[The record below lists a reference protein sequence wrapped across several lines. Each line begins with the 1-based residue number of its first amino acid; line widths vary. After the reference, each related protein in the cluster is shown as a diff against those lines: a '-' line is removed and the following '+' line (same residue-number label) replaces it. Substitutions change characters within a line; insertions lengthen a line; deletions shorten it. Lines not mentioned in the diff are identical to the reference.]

1 MDIDERCKKDI
12 VDYDPD
18 GLVLI
23 DFPGFNLKIAKF
35 CKRNNIKVDYY
46 IPPKTWAWN
55 SKRNIILKKN
65 INSIYSI
72 LPFEKNYFMGEDID
86 INYIGNPLVHRIKKN
101 KLKYSKLANVLKE
114 LSFLRKL
121 MEKHQIEI
129 TDDLFTQLKEINLT
143 LWNIEDQ
150 IRIKEKNK
158 EFDNTFIELARSV
171 YFKNDKRAEI
181 KKRINQLSNSEITE
195 EKSYAEY

>member
-1 MDIDERCKKDI
+1 MKNCSIKKKI
-12 VDYDPD
+12 INAPISIGELVD
-18 GLVLI
+18 
-23 DFPGFNLKIAKF
+23 KI
-35 CKRNNIKVDYY
+35 
-46 IPPKTWAWN
+46 T
-55 SKRNIILKKN
+55 IL
-65 INSIYSI
+65 
-72 LPFEKNYFMGEDID
+72 E
-86 INYIGNPLVHRIKKN
+86 IKKN
-101 KLKYSKLANVLKE
+101 KLQNSKLENVLKE

-129 TDDLFTQLKEINLT
+129 TDDLFTQLKEINLR

-158 EFDNTFIELARSV
+158 EFDNIFIELARSV

>member
-1 MDIDERCKKDI
+1 MKNYSIKKKI
-12 VDYDPD
+12 INAPISI
-18 GLVLI
+18 GELI
-23 DFPGFNLKIAKF
+23 DKI
-35 CKRNNIKVDYY
+35 
-46 IPPKTWAWN
+46 T
-55 SKRNIILKKN
+55 IL
-65 INSIYSI
+65 
-72 LPFEKNYFMGEDID
+72 E
-86 INYIGNPLVHRIKKN
+86 IKKN
-101 KLKYSKLANVLKE
+101 KLQNSKLENVLKE

-129 TDDLFTQLKEINLT
+129 TDDLFTQLKEINLK

-158 EFDNTFIELARSV
+158 EFDNIFIELARSV

>member
-1 MDIDERCKKDI
+1 MTNSSIKKI
-12 VDYDPD
+12 INAPISI
-18 GLVLI
+18 GELI
-23 DFPGFNLKIAKF
+23 DKI
-35 CKRNNIKVDYY
+35 
-46 IPPKTWAWN
+46 T
-55 SKRNIILKKN
+55 IL
-65 INSIYSI
+65 
-72 LPFEKNYFMGEDID
+72 E
-86 INYIGNPLVHRIKKN
+86 IKKN
-101 KLKYSKLANVLKE
+101 KLQNSKLKNVLKE

-121 MEKHQIEI
+121 MGKHQIEI

-158 EFDNTFIELARSV
+158 EFDNIFIELARSV

>member
-1 MDIDERCKKDI
+1 MKNSPIKKKI
-12 VDYDPD
+12 INAPISIGELVD
-18 GLVLI
+18 
-23 DFPGFNLKIAKF
+23 KI
-35 CKRNNIKVDYY
+35 
-46 IPPKTWAWN
+46 T
-55 SKRNIILKKN
+55 IL
-65 INSIYSI
+65 
-72 LPFEKNYFMGEDID
+72 E
-86 INYIGNPLVHRIKKN
+86 IKKN
-101 KLKYSKLANVLKE
+101 KLQNSKLENVLKE

-121 MEKHQIEI
+121 MEKNQIEI

-150 IRIKEKNK
+150 IRKKEKNK
-158 EFDNTFIELARSV
+158 EFDNIFIELARSV

>member
-1 MDIDERCKKDI
+1 MKNSSIKKI
-12 VDYDPD
+12 INAPISIGELVD
-18 GLVLI
+18 
-23 DFPGFNLKIAKF
+23 KI
-35 CKRNNIKVDYY
+35 
-46 IPPKTWAWN
+46 T
-55 SKRNIILKKN
+55 IL
-65 INSIYSI
+65 
-72 LPFEKNYFMGEDID
+72 E
-86 INYIGNPLVHRIKKN
+86 IKKN
-101 KLKYSKLANVLKE
+101 KLQNSKLENVLKE

-121 MEKHQIEI
+121 MEKNQIEI

-158 EFDNTFIELARSV
+158 EFDNIFIELARSV

>member
-1 MDIDERCKKDI
+1 MKNSSIKKI
-12 VDYDPD
+12 INAPISIGELVD
-18 GLVLI
+18 
-23 DFPGFNLKIAKF
+23 KITILE
-35 CKRNNIKVDYY
+35 IKK
-46 IPPKTWAWN
+46 IKLQN
-55 SKRNIILKKN
+55 SKL
-65 INSIYSI
+65 
-72 LPFEKNYFMGEDID
+72 E
-86 INYIGNPLVHRIKKN
+86 
-101 KLKYSKLANVLKE
+101 NVLKE

-158 EFDNTFIELARSV
+158 EFDNIFIELARSV
-171 YFKNDKRAEI
+171 YFKNDKRSEI
-181 KKRINQLSNSEITE
+181 KKRINRLSNSEITE

>member
-1 MDIDERCKKDI
+1 MKNYSIKKKI
-12 VDYDPD
+12 INAPISI
-18 GLVLI
+18 GELI
-23 DFPGFNLKIAKF
+23 DKI
-35 CKRNNIKVDYY
+35 
-46 IPPKTWAWN
+46 T
-55 SKRNIILKKN
+55 IL
-65 INSIYSI
+65 
-72 LPFEKNYFMGEDID
+72 E
-86 INYIGNPLVHRIKKN
+86 IKKN
-101 KLKYSKLANVLKE
+101 KLQHSKLENVLKE

-129 TDDLFTQLKEINLT
+129 TDDLFNQLKDINLI

-181 KKRINQLSNSEITE
+181 KKSINRLSKLICAWEQ
-195 EKSYAEY
+195 KS

>member
-1 MDIDERCKKDI
+1 M
-12 VDYDPD
+12 
-18 GLVLI
+18 
-23 DFPGFNLKIAKF
+23 
-35 CKRNNIKVDYY
+35 
-46 IPPKTWAWN
+46 
-55 SKRNIILKKN
+55 KN
-65 INSIYSI
+65 YSI
-72 LPFEKNYFMGEDID
+72 KKKIINAPISIGE
-86 INYIGNPLVHRIKKN
+86 LVDKITILEIKKN
-101 KLKYSKLANVLKE
+101 KLQNSKLENVLKE

-121 MEKHQIEI
+121 MERHQIEI

-181 KKRINQLSNSEITE
+181 KKSINRLSNSEITE
-195 EKSYAEY
+195 EKFYEEY

>member
-1 MDIDERCKKDI
+1 MKNSSIKKRI
-12 VDYDPD
+12 INAPISI
-18 GLVLI
+18 GELI
-23 DFPGFNLKIAKF
+23 DKI
-35 CKRNNIKVDYY
+35 
-46 IPPKTWAWN
+46 T
-55 SKRNIILKKN
+55 IL
-65 INSIYSI
+65 
-72 LPFEKNYFMGEDID
+72 E
-86 INYIGNPLVHRIKKN
+86 IKKN
-101 KLKYSKLANVLKE
+101 KLQNSKLENVLKE

-158 EFDNTFIELARSV
+158 EFDNIFIELARSV
-171 YFKNDKRAEI
+171 YFTNDKRSEI
-181 KKRINQLSNSEITE
+181 KKRINRLSNSEITE

>member
-1 MDIDERCKKDI
+1 MKNASIKNKIINAPISIGEL
-12 VDYDPD
+12 VD
-18 GLVLI
+18 
-23 DFPGFNLKIAKF
+23 KI
-35 CKRNNIKVDYY
+35 
-46 IPPKTWAWN
+46 T
-55 SKRNIILKKN
+55 IL
-65 INSIYSI
+65 
-72 LPFEKNYFMGEDID
+72 E
-86 INYIGNPLVHRIKKN
+86 IKKN
-101 KLKYSKLANVLKE
+101 KLQNSKLENVLKE

-150 IRIKEKNK
+150 IRIKEKKK
-158 EFDNTFIELARSV
+158 EFDNIFIELARSV

-181 KKRINQLSNSEITE
+181 KKRINRLSNSEITE

>member
-1 MDIDERCKKDI
+1 MKNSFIKKKI
-12 VDYDPD
+12 INAPISI
-18 GLVLI
+18 GELI
-23 DFPGFNLKIAKF
+23 DKI
-35 CKRNNIKVDYY
+35 
-46 IPPKTWAWN
+46 T
-55 SKRNIILKKN
+55 IL
-65 INSIYSI
+65 
-72 LPFEKNYFMGEDID
+72 E
-86 INYIGNPLVHRIKKN
+86 IKKN
-101 KLKYSKLANVLKE
+101 KLQNSKLENVLKE

-158 EFDNTFIELARSV
+158 EFDNIFIELARSV
-171 YFKNDKRAEI
+171 YFTNDKRSEI
-181 KKRINQLSNSEITE
+181 KKRINRLSNSEITE

>member
-1 MDIDERCKKDI
+1 MKNSSIKKI
-12 VDYDPD
+12 INAPISIGELVD
-18 GLVLI
+18 
-23 DFPGFNLKIAKF
+23 KI
-35 CKRNNIKVDYY
+35 
-46 IPPKTWAWN
+46 T
-55 SKRNIILKKN
+55 IL
-65 INSIYSI
+65 
-72 LPFEKNYFMGEDID
+72 E
-86 INYIGNPLVHRIKKN
+86 IKKN
-101 KLKYSKLANVLKE
+101 KLQNSKLENVLKE

-121 MEKHQIEI
+121 IAKHRIEI
-129 TDDLFTQLKEINLT
+129 TDNLFTQLKEINLT

-158 EFDNTFIELARSV
+158 EFDNIFIELARSV